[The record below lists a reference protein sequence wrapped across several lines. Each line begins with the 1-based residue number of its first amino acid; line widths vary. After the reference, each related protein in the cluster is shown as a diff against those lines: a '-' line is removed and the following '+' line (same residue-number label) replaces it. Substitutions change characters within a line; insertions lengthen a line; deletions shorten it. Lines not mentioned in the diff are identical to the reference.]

1 MGGIIFFVVV
11 AGGFV
16 LAFLFF
22 RRMAVRGSRRVGAP
36 GARRTAT
43 FRGGMWRPDTFNA
56 APGTMSLNFR
66 LGDPLGQLGR
76 CQLGRHGPGE
86 ALYAGV

>member
-1 MGGIIFFVVV
+1 MGGIIFFVVIV
-11 AGGFV
+11 GGFA

-22 RRMAVRGSRRVGAP
+22 RRMAVKGSRRVGAP

-56 APGTMSLNFR
+56 ATGTMSLNFFDWGIR
-66 LGDPLGQLGR
+66 LAAR
-76 CQLGRHGPGE
+76 
-86 ALYAGV
+86 ALPTWQAWA